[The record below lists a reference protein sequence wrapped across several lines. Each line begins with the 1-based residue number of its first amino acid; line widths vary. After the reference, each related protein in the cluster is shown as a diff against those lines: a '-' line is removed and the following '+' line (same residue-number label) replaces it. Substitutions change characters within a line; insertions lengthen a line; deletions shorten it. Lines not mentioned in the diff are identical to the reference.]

1 LKAKERYSEEGA
13 LVFHNIDYL
22 GITFCLLT
30 KNYKHLAKQLVP
42 LGSQIGMSQDELV
55 AMLKTKTRRFTEEE
69 IAMKFG
75 KKGSR
80 QK

>member
-30 KNYKHLAKQLVP
+30 KNYKRLAKKLVP
-42 LGSQIGMSQDELV
+42 MGPQIGMTQDELV

-69 IAMKFG
+69 IAMKF
-75 KKGSR
+75 KRKSSR
-80 QK
+80 RD